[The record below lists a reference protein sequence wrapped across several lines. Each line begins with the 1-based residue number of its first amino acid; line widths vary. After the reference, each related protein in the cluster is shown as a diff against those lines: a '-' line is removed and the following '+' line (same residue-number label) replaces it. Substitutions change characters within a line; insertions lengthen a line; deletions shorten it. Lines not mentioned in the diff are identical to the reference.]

1 MILPIV
7 KEPNDI
13 LRHKA
18 DRVEKIT
25 PEIRQLVSNM
35 IETMY
40 VAEGVGLAAN
50 QVGSPLHL
58 FVANPGDRKGAE
70 IVVFN
75 GSIIS
80 RSGEH
85 QSPEGCLSLPGV
97 SAPVTRAAEVVV
109 TGMDLNGG
117 KMTLEAK
124 GFLAKIFQHEIDH
137 LEGRLY
143 PDRLPS
149 AEGKRLF
156 EKYRKLADTLRRIDL

>member
-7 KEPNDI
+7 KDPHDI

-25 PEIRQLVSNM
+25 PEIRRLAADM

-40 VAEGVGLAAN
+40 AAEGVGLAAN
-50 QVGSPLHL
+50 QIGSPLHL
-58 FVANPGDRKGAE
+58 FVANPGDRKGNE
-70 IVVFN
+70 LVVFN
-75 GSIIS
+75 GSIIG

-97 SAPVTRAAEVVV
+97 SAAVTRAAEVTVA
-109 TGMDLNGG
+109 GMDLHGG

-143 PDRLPS
+143 PDRLPP

-156 EKYRKLADTLRRIDL
+156 EKYRKLAETLRRVDL

>member
-7 KEPNDI
+7 KEPHNI

-25 PEIRQLVSNM
+25 LEIRRLVSDM

-40 VAEGVGLAAN
+40 AAEGVGLAAN

-58 FVANPGDRKGAE
+58 FVANPGDRKGNE
-70 IVVFN
+70 LIVFN
-75 GSIIS
+75 GSIID
-80 RSGEH
+80 RKGKHE
-85 QSPEGCLSLPGV
+85 SPEGCLSLPGV
-97 SAPVTRAAEVVV
+97 SAPVTRAAEVIV

-137 LEGRLY
+137 LEGHLY
-143 PDRLPS
+143 PDRLAPT
-149 AEGKRLF
+149 EGKRLF
-156 EKYRKLADTLRRIDL
+156 EKYRKLAETLRRVDL

>member
-7 KEPNDI
+7 KEPHDI

-25 PEIRQLVSNM
+25 PEIRRLAADM

-40 VAEGVGLAAN
+40 AAEGVGLAAN
-50 QVGSPLHL
+50 QIGSPLHL
-58 FVANPGDRKGAE
+58 FVANPVDKRGEELVLLNA
-70 IVVFN
+70 VVTH
-75 GSIIS
+75 

-97 SAPVTRAAEVVV
+97 SAPVTRAAEVTV
-109 TGMDLNGG
+109 TGMELNGDTV
-117 KMTLEAK
+117 TLKAK

-143 PDRLPS
+143 PDRLPP

-156 EKYRKLADTLRRIDL
+156 EKYRKLAETLRRVDL

>member
-7 KEPNDI
+7 KEPHDI

-18 DRVEKIT
+18 DRVEKVT
-25 PEIRQLVSNM
+25 PEIRRLAADM

-40 VAEGVGLAAN
+40 AAEGVGLAAN
-50 QVGSPLHL
+50 QIGSPLHL
-58 FVANPGDRKGAE
+58 FVANPIDKRGEELVLLNAV
-70 IVVFN
+70 ITN
-75 GSIIS
+75 

-97 SAPVTRAAEVVV
+97 SAPVTRAAEVTV
-109 TGMDLNGG
+109 TGMELNGG
-117 KMTLEAK
+117 TVMLKAK

-156 EKYRKLADTLRRIDL
+156 EKYRKLAETLRRVDL